1 MIFRSTETPASIKRV
16 PTRDEIPESDRWD
29 LAHLYA
35 DDAAWENDF
44 AGLQQ
49 RYPQIAQFRG
59 KLSESPASLLAALEF
74 EKSIDQPLERLCT
87 YTSLRVSE
95 NAADP
100 VFLEREARLQNLHTD
115 IVEKCS
121 FISPELMAIPD
132 EDFTSLASAPEL
144 APWRTALERLRR
156 FKPHTL
162 AENEERL
169 LAMSSQP
176 LAGHEE
182 TFSQLTNV
190 DLKFGLITDGSGQQ
204 VELSQ
209 SSFSSFLVKP
219 DRDLRRQAFH
229 RFYEE
234 FSDHKFTLASTL
246 ANSVRTDVFQAKAR
260 NYPSALAAALFRN
273 NIPTS
278 VYDNL
283 VATVRGNLAPLYRYY
298 ELRRRALG
306 IGAIHHYDTYVPLVP
321 KTTTHLT
328 FDEAIDRTI
337 AAVAPLGKEYTH
349 ELEAGLRGRWCDRY
363 ESKGKRSGAFS
374 SGCYGSPPYILMNY
388 KPDVF
393 ADMFTLAHEAGHSMH
408 TWYAQRHQSFQDHHY
423 PIFLAEVAS
432 TFNEELLTHHLLGKT
447 EDPRMRAYL
456 LNRQIDDLR
465 GTIYRQTMFAEF
477 EKTVHARQ
485 EAGDALTLDTLTKI
499 YHELLVAYF
508 GPNFTLDPQLDLEC
522 LRIPH
527 FYSAFYVYQY
537 ATGMS
542 AAVAL
547 SRQVLETG
555 DPSRYLGFLKSGGK
569 QYPIDTLKAAGVDM
583 TSPQPVESALQLF
596 AQRVDEL
603 AKLLDIDLGRK
614 SLAA

>member
-1 MIFRSTETPASIKRV
+1 MTFRSTETPQAVRRV
-16 PTRDEIPESDRWD
+16 PTRNDIPESDRWD
-29 LAHLYA
+29 LTHLYP
-35 DDAAWENDF
+35 DDTAWEKEF
-44 AGLQQ
+44 ADLQQ
-49 RYPQIAQFRG
+49 RYPQIVGFRG
-59 KLSESPASLLAALEF
+59 KLAESPSSLLAALEF
-74 EKSIDQPLERLCT
+74 EKSIDQPLERLGT
-87 YTSLRVSE
+87 YASLRVSE
-95 NAADP
+95 NASDP
-100 VFLEREARLQNLHTD
+100 AFLEREARLQNLHTD

-121 FISPELMAIPD
+121 FISPELMAIAD
-132 EDFTSLASAPEL
+132 DRFAALAAAPEL
-144 APWRTALERLRR
+144 ASWRTVLERLRR
-156 FKPHTL
+156 FQPHTL
-162 AENEERL
+162 NENEERL

-176 LAGHEE
+176 LSGHEE

-190 DLKFGLITDGSGQQ
+190 DLKFGLIADSTGQQ
-204 VELSQ
+204 FELSQ

-219 DRDLRRQAFH
+219 DHDLRQRAFH
-229 RFYEE
+229 QFYEE

-246 ANSVRTDVFQAKAR
+246 ASSVRTDVFQAKAR
-260 NYPSALAAALFRN
+260 NYPSARAAALFRN
-273 NIPTS
+273 NIPLA

-283 VATVRGNLAPLYRYY
+283 VTTVRANLAPLYRYY

-306 IGAIHHYDTYVPLVP
+306 VDEIHHYDTYVPLVP
-321 KTTTHLT
+321 RITTHLT

-337 AAVAPLGKEYTH
+337 AGVAPLGGEYTR

-408 TWYAQRHQSFQDHHY
+408 TWYAQRNQTFQDHHY

-432 TFNEELLTHHLLGKT
+432 TFNEELLTHHLLGQT
-447 EDPRMRAYL
+447 TDPQMKAYL

-477 EKTVHARQ
+477 EKIIHERQ
-485 EAGDALTLDTLTKI
+485 EAGEALTLDTLTKI
-499 YHELLVAYF
+499 YRELLVAYF
-508 GPNFTLDPQLDLEC
+508 GPDFTLDPQLDLEC

-547 SRQVLETG
+547 SRQVLESG
-555 DPSRYLGFLKSGGK
+555 DASRYLGFLKSGGK

-583 TSPQPVESALQLF
+583 TSPAPVEAALQLF

-603 AKLLDIDLGRK
+603 AQLLNIDLSK
-614 SLAA
+614 AA

>member
-1 MIFRSTETPASIKRV
+1 MSSRSAESTVKRV
-16 PTRDEIPESDRWD
+16 PTRNEIPETDRWD

-35 DDAAWENDF
+35 DDAAWEKDF
-44 AGLQQ
+44 SRLQQ
-49 RYPQIAQFRG
+49 RYPRIQQFRG
-59 KLSESPASLLAALEF
+59 KLAESAASLLAALEF
-74 EKSIDQPLERLCT
+74 EKSIDEPLGRLGT
-87 YTSLRVSE
+87 YASLRVSE
-95 NAADP
+95 NASDP
-100 VFLEREARLQNLHTD
+100 AFLEREARLQNLHTD

-121 FISPELMAIPD
+121 FISPELMAVPD
-132 EDFTSLASAPEL
+132 DRFAALAAAPEL
-144 APWRTALERLRR
+144 APWQTTLERLRR

-162 AENEERL
+162 GENEERL

-176 LAGHEE
+176 LDGHEE

-190 DLKFGLITDGSGQQ
+190 DLKFGLITDTQGRQ

-209 SSFSSFLVKP
+209 SSFGSFLVKP
-219 DRDLRRQAFH
+219 DRDLRQRAFH
-229 RFYEE
+229 QFYHQ
-234 FSDHKFTLASTL
+234 FADHKFTLASTL
-246 ANSVRTDVFQAKAR
+246 ASSVRTDVFRAKAR
-260 NYPSALAAALFRN
+260 NYPSARAAALFRN
-273 NIPTS
+273 NIPIA

-283 VATVRGNLAPLYRYY
+283 VATVRGNLGPLYRYY

-306 IGAIHHYDTYVPLVP
+306 IGEIHHYDTYVPLVP
-321 KTTTHLT
+321 QITTNLT
-328 FDEAIDRTI
+328 FDEAIERTI
-337 AAVAPLGKEYTH
+337 AAVAPLGGEYTR

-393 ADMFTLAHEAGHSMH
+393 SDMFTLAHEAGHSMH
-408 TWYAQRHQSFQDHHY
+408 TWYAQRNQTFQDHHY

-432 TFNEELLTHHLLGKT
+432 TFNEELLTHHLLAQT
-447 EDPRMRAYL
+447 TDPRMKAYL

-477 EKTVHARQ
+477 EKIIHDRQ
-485 EAGDALTLDTLTKI
+485 EAGDALTLDTITSI

-508 GPNFTLDPQLDLEC
+508 GPEFTLDPQLDLEC

-547 SRQVLETG
+547 SRQVLESG
-555 DPSRYLGFLKSGGK
+555 DPSRYLAFLKSGGK

-583 TSPQPVESALQLF
+583 TSPRAVEAALQLF
-596 AQRVDEL
+596 ARRVDEL
-603 AKLLDIDLGRK
+603 AALLDIKPD
-614 SLAA
+614 A

>member
-1 MIFRSTETPASIKRV
+1 MLFRSAEATAAVKRV
-16 PTRDEIPESDRWD
+16 PTRDEIPETDRWD

-35 DDAAWENDF
+35 DDAAWEREFSD
-44 AGLQQ
+44 LQT

-59 KLSESPASLLAALEF
+59 KLAESPASLLAALEF
-74 EKSIDQPLERLCT
+74 EKSIDQPLERLGT
-87 YTSLRVSE
+87 YASLRVSE
-95 NAADP
+95 NASDP
-100 VFLEREARLQNLHTD
+100 SFLEREARLQNLHTD
-115 IVEKCS
+115 IVEQCS
-121 FISPELMAIPD
+121 FISPELMAVP
-132 EDFTSLASAPEL
+132 EERFAALAAAPEL
-144 APWRTALERLRR
+144 ASWRTVLERLRR

-162 AENEERL
+162 NENEERL

-190 DLKFGLITDGSGQQ
+190 DLKFGLIADSTGQQ

-209 SSFSSFLVKP
+209 GSFSSFLVKP
-219 DRDLRRQAFH
+219 DRDLRRRAFH
-229 RFYEE
+229 QFYEE

-246 ANSVRTDVFQAKAR
+246 ASSVRTDVFQAKAR
-260 NYPSALAAALFRN
+260 NYPSARAAALFRN
-273 NIPTS
+273 NIPLA

-283 VATVRGNLAPLYRYY
+283 VTTVRANLAPLYRYY

-306 IGAIHHYDTYVPLVP
+306 IDEIHHYDTYVPLVP
-321 KTTTHLT
+321 QITTHLT

-337 AAVAPLGKEYTH
+337 AGAAPLGGEYTR

-408 TWYAQRHQSFQDHHY
+408 TWYAQRNQTFQDHHY

-432 TFNEELLTHHLLGKT
+432 TFNEELLTHHLLGQT
-447 EDPRMRAYL
+447 TDPQMKAYL

-477 EKTVHARQ
+477 EKIIHERQ
-485 EAGDALTLDTLTKI
+485 EAGEALTLDTITKI

-508 GPNFTLDPQLDLEC
+508 GPDFTLDPQLDLEC

-547 SRQVLETG
+547 SRQVLESG
-555 DPSRYLGFLKSGGK
+555 DASRYLGFLKSGGK
-569 QYPIDTLKAAGVDM
+569 QYPIETLKAAGVDM
-583 TSPQPVESALQLF
+583 TSPAPVEAALQLF
-596 AQRVDEL
+596 ARRVDEL
-603 AKLLDIDLGRK
+603 AALLNIDLPK
-614 SLAA
+614 AA

>member
-1 MIFRSTETPASIKRV
+1 MSSRTAEATVKRV

-29 LAHLYA
+29 LTHLYA
-35 DDAAWENDF
+35 DDAAWERDF
-44 AGLQQ
+44 TDLQQ
-49 RYPQIAQFRG
+49 RYPQITQFRG
-59 KLSESPASLLAALEF
+59 QLSASPASLLAALEF
-74 EKSIDQPLERLCT
+74 EKSIDQPLESLGT

-95 NAADP
+95 NASDP

-121 FISPELMAIPD
+121 FLSPELMAIPD
-132 EDFTSLASAPEL
+132 AQFNALAAAPEL
-144 APWRTALERLRR
+144 APWQTVLQRLRR
-156 FKPHTL
+156 FKSHTL
-162 AENEERL
+162 NENEERL

-190 DLKFGLITDGSGQQ
+190 DLKFGLIADSAGQQ

-219 DRDLRRQAFH
+219 DHDLRRRAFH
-229 RFYEE
+229 QFYEE

-246 ANSVRTDVFQAKAR
+246 ASSVRTDVFHAKAR

-273 NIPTS
+273 NIPTT

-283 VATVRGNLAPLYRYY
+283 VSTVRAHLTPLHRYY

-306 IGAIHHYDTYVPLVP
+306 LAEIHHYDTYVPLVP
-321 KTTTHLT
+321 KITTHLT

-337 AAVAPLGKEYTH
+337 AAVAPLGAEYTR

-408 TWYAQRHQSFQDHHY
+408 TWYAQRHQTFQDHHY

-432 TFNEELLTHHLLGKT
+432 TFNEELLTHDLLGKT
-447 EDPRMRAYL
+447 GDPQMKAYL

-477 EKTVHARQ
+477 EKIIHERQ
-485 EAGDALTLDTLTKI
+485 EAGEALTLDTLTKI

-508 GPNFTLDPQLDLEC
+508 GPDFTLDPQLDLEC

-542 AAVAL
+542 AAIAI

-555 DPSRYLGFLKSGGK
+555 DPSRYLSFLQSGGK
-569 QYPIDTLKAAGVDM
+569 QYPIDTLKLAGVDM

-596 AQRVDEL
+596 AQRVNEL
-603 AKLLDIDLGRK
+603 ATLLNIDLDTR
-614 SLAA
+614 

>member
-1 MIFRSTETPASIKRV
+1 MSSRTAEATVKRV

-29 LAHLYA
+29 LTHLYA
-35 DDAAWENDF
+35 DDAAWERDF
-44 AGLQQ
+44 TDLQQ
-49 RYPQIAQFRG
+49 RYPQITQFRG
-59 KLSESPASLLAALEF
+59 QLSASPASLLAALEF
-74 EKSIDQPLERLCT
+74 EKSIDQPLESLGT

-95 NAADP
+95 NASDP

-121 FISPELMAIPD
+121 FLSPELMAIPD
-132 EDFTSLASAPEL
+132 AQFNALAAAPEL
-144 APWRTALERLRR
+144 APWQTVLQRLRR
-156 FKPHTL
+156 FKSHTL
-162 AENEERL
+162 NENEERL

-190 DLKFGLITDGSGQQ
+190 DLKFGLIADSAGQQ

-219 DRDLRRQAFH
+219 DHDLRRRAFH
-229 RFYEE
+229 QFYEE

-246 ANSVRTDVFQAKAR
+246 ASSVRTDVFHAKAR

-273 NIPTS
+273 NIPTT

-283 VATVRGNLAPLYRYY
+283 VSTVRAHLTPLHRYY
-298 ELRRRALG
+298 KLRRRALG
-306 IGAIHHYDTYVPLVP
+306 LAEIHHYDTYVPLVP
-321 KTTTHLT
+321 KITTHLT

-337 AAVAPLGKEYTH
+337 AAVAPLGAEYTR

-408 TWYAQRHQSFQDHHY
+408 TWYAQRHQTFQDHHY

-432 TFNEELLTHHLLGKT
+432 TFNEELLTHDLLGKT
-447 EDPRMRAYL
+447 DDPQMKAYL

-477 EKTVHARQ
+477 EKIIHERQ
-485 EAGDALTLDTLTKI
+485 EAGEALTLDTLTKI

-508 GPNFTLDPQLDLEC
+508 GPDFTLDPQLDLEC

-542 AAVAL
+542 AAIAI

-555 DPSRYLGFLKSGGK
+555 DPSRYLSFLQSGGK
-569 QYPIDTLKAAGVDM
+569 QYPIDTLKLAGVDM

-596 AQRVDEL
+596 AQRVNEL
-603 AKLLDIDLGRK
+603 ATLLNIDLDTR
-614 SLAA
+614 

>member
-1 MIFRSTETPASIKRV
+1 MSSRTAEATVKRV
-16 PTRDEIPESDRWD
+16 PTRDEISESDRWD
-29 LAHLYA
+29 LTHLYA
-35 DDAAWENDF
+35 DDAAWEREF
-44 AGLQQ
+44 ADLQQ
-49 RYPQIAQFRG
+49 HYPQISEFRG
-59 KLSESPASLLAALEF
+59 QLAASPATLLAALEC
-74 EKSIDQPLERLCT
+74 EKSIDQPLERLGT
-87 YTSLRVSE
+87 YASLRVSE
-95 NAADP
+95 NASDP

-121 FISPELMAIPD
+121 FLSPELMAVPD
-132 EDFTSLASAPEL
+132 DRFAALAASPEL
-144 APWRTALERLRR
+144 APWRNVLERLRR
-156 FKPHTL
+156 FQPHTL
-162 AENEERL
+162 TENEERL

-176 LAGHEE
+176 LSGHEE

-190 DLKFGLITDGSGQQ
+190 DLKFGLITNTQGQQ

-219 DRDLRRQAFH
+219 DRDLRRRAFH
-229 RFYEE
+229 QFYEE
-234 FSDHKFTLASTL
+234 FTDHKFTLASTL
-246 ANSVRTDVFQAKAR
+246 ASSVRTDVFQAKAR
-260 NYPSALAAALFRN
+260 NYPSALSAALFRN
-273 NIPTS
+273 NIPTA

-283 VATVRGNLAPLYRYY
+283 VSTVRANLAPLHRYY

-306 IGAIHHYDTYVPLVP
+306 LEEIHHYDTYVPLVP
-321 KTTTHLT
+321 KITTHLT
-328 FDEAIDRTI
+328 FDQAIDRTI
-337 AAVAPLGKEYTH
+337 SAVAPLGAEYTR

-408 TWYAQRHQSFQDHHY
+408 TWYAQRHQTFQDHHY

-432 TFNEELLTHHLLGKT
+432 TFNEELLTHDLLGKT
-447 EDPRMRAYL
+447 DDPQMKAYL

-477 EKTVHARQ
+477 EKIIHERQ
-485 EAGDALTLDTLTKI
+485 EVGEALTLDTLTTI
-499 YHELLVAYF
+499 YHELLVTYF

-542 AAVAL
+542 AAIAL

-555 DPSRYLGFLKSGGK
+555 DPSLYLAFLQSGGQK
-569 QYPIDTLKAAGVDM
+569 YPIDTLKLAGVDM
-583 TSPQPVESALQLF
+583 TSPAPVEAALQLF

-603 AKLLDIDLGRK
+603 AQLLNINLE
-614 SLAA
+614 AA